1 MASNSDDNMTLDSRT
16 PSRPS
21 TPTPT
26 ARCIRYSEMTEELR
40 GLVTAI
46 NANEDLIKGMT
57 RFGNL
62 YADDE
67 YVVMQQNLLQDL
79 KMKH

>member
-26 ARCIRYSEMTEELR
+26 ANCIRYTEMTEEIR
-40 GLVTAI
+40 GLATAI
-46 NANEDLIKGMT
+46 QANVKTLSMECSDSEISTLMTNA
-57 RFGNL
+57 
-62 YADDE
+62 
-67 YVVMQQNLLQDL
+67 
-79 KMKH
+79 